1 MNPDLLIGL
10 AVTAVPAYVIGY
22 LMLNKNMPVFRMY
35 LAMIAIG
42 LGYLYF
48 TGGLEDIGATFGR
61 HAKESPAA
69 AVSVPAAKP
78 ATPAPAADT
87 KTETAPAPAASEQK
101 PASTQ
106 ADPYPGAPKPAQ

>member
-10 AVTAVPAYVIGY
+10 AATAVPAYVVGY

-61 HAKESPAA
+61 HVKQAPAA
-69 AVSVPAAKP
+69 AVTAPAAKP
-78 ATPAPAADT
+78 ADHAPAADAP
-87 KTETAPAPAASEQK
+87 KAETAPAPA
-101 PASTQ
+101 
-106 ADPYPGAPKPAQ
+106 GAEPKPAQ

>member
-10 AVTAVPAYVIGY
+10 AATAVPAYVVGY

-61 HAKESPAA
+61 HMKESPAA
-69 AVSVPAAKP
+69 AVSAPAAKP
-78 ATPAPAADT
+78 A
-87 KTETAPAPAASEQK
+87 APAPAAEK
-101 PASTQ
+101 PTTETAPPP
-106 ADPYPGAPKPAQ
+106 AAGEPKPAQ

>member
-10 AVTAVPAYVIGY
+10 AATAVPAYVVGY

-48 TGGLEDIGATFGR
+48 TGGLEDIGAMFGKHR
-61 HAKESPAA
+61 NEAPAA
-69 AVSVPAAKP
+69 AVSAPAAKP
-78 ATPAPAADT
+78 VEHAPAAAAP
-87 KTETAPAPAASEQK
+87 KAETAPAPAAGEPK
-101 PASTQ
+101 AETAPAPAT
-106 ADPYPGAPKPAQ
+106 GEPKPAH